1 MPGQQLPEEFHLP
14 YQALADAILIFHFAV
29 VLFVVAGLPAVIIG
43 NRLGWAWVN
52 RLSWRLAHLAA
63 IAVVVL
69 QAWLGQYCILTV
81 LESALREKAGQEAY
95 AQSFVEVWV
104 QRLLYYDLPMWVFAL
119 VYTGFGLLVAWAWWR
134 FPPGAGGQK
143 R

>member
-1 MPGQQLPEEFHLP
+1 MP

-43 NRLGWAWVN
+43 NRLGWTWVN

-63 IAVVVL
+63 IVVVVL

-81 LESALREKAGQEAY
+81 LESALREKAGQEGY
-95 AQSFVEVWV
+95 AQSFVEEWV
-104 QRLLYYDLPMWVFAL
+104 QRFLYYDLPMWVFAL
-119 VYTGFGLLVAWAWWR
+119 LYTGFGLLVAWAWWR
-134 FPPGAGGQK
+134 FPPAAGGQK